1 MDKLEDKIKISQNA
15 VKQLAAESKDNEK
28 DTNDNSIKGNVKTL
42 AITKNV
48 NTKAHSAMMLR
59 DRANDDGCKFSKQPS
74 GLSSD
79 VKVRTQNVIVKI
91 VQYTC
96 NSSSVVSNKNYS
108 NCTTFFII
116 VVIYNCLLLLL
127 LLLYIICLL
136 LIFIIVFVYYYCL
149 HTVPSTL
156 IYPSWILF

>member
-48 NTKAHSAMMLR
+48 NTKARSAMMLR

>member
-116 VVIYNCLLLLL
+116 VIYNCLLLLL
-127 LLLYIICLL
+127 LL
-136 LIFIIVFVYYYCL
+136 
-149 HTVPSTL
+149 
-156 IYPSWILF
+156 

>member
-42 AITKNV
+42 AITRNV
-48 NTKAHSAMMLR
+48 NTKAHSATMLR
-59 DRANDDGCKFSKQPS
+59 DRAYDDGCKFSKQPS

-91 VQYTC
+91 VQY
-96 NSSSVVSNKNYS
+96 
-108 NCTTFFII
+108 
-116 VVIYNCLLLLL
+116 IYM
-127 LLLYIICLL
+127 
-136 LIFIIVFVYYYCL
+136 
-149 HTVPSTL
+149 
-156 IYPSWILF
+156 